1 MALLDA
7 QAKDRPRSGAPLAD
21 APLADAPLAEA
32 PHADALTR
40 GGPVETT
47 GPGVLRDPRF
57 AVAAAELLT
66 VAAVLA
72 AAVFISARLDVWS
85 EKGGLDFSVYW
96 HGGKVLHEAG
106 LGPSGLY
113 RLTLEWAGGPQL
125 PFTYP
130 PFAALLFSLLAQ
142 LPQAAALMLF
152 NAAGV

>member
-7 QAKDRPRSGAPLAD
+7 QAKDSPRSG
-21 APLADAPLAEA
+21 APLAEA
-32 PHADALTR
+32 PHANALTR
-40 GGPVETT
+40 GAPAETT

-113 RLTLEWAGGPQL
+113 
-125 PFTYP
+125 
-130 PFAALLFSLLAQ
+130 
-142 LPQAAALMLF
+142 
-152 NAAGV
+152 